1 MVAYD
6 AGPPKEAYVQRMA
19 YGDTLIDMPLFL
31 APGWYVDV
39 PLEQTYQAASRACPG
54 VSASVSR
61 LPLAKFEHRMR
72 TSPGPPQELN

>member
-1 MVAYD
+1 M
-6 AGPPKEAYVQRMA
+6 
-19 YGDTLIDMPLFL
+19 
-31 APGWYVDV
+31 DV
-39 PLEQTYQAASRACPG
+39 PLEQTYQAAWREACPG